1 MQFIDLNRQYKIL
14 EQQIDQRIKKVL
26 QHSQFILGP
35 EVNEL
40 EQLLAKFTKVKHCLT
55 VGEWHR
61 RAVNCHDGS

>member
-26 QHSQFILGP
+26 QHSQFILGNR

-40 EQLLAKFTKVKHCLT
+40 RRIISKVYGVSIVLRLPAAQMLC
-55 VGEWHR
+55 
-61 RAVNCHDGS
+61 